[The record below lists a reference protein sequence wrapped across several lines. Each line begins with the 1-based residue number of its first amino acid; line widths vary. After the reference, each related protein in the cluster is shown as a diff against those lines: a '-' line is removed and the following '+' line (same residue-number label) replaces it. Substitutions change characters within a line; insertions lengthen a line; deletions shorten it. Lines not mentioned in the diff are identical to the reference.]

1 MAPRLVAGR
10 CRCHDGR
17 MKIVLA
23 SLGAYGHLYPMMPL
37 ALACAAAGHRVTVAT
52 GPPFLDRLPVPTV
65 RGYPE
70 SLGLGW
76 AFGEAARRNP
86 GLTGGDLAFAMFS
99 DVAAEQVTPTMV
111 ELLTRERPDLVVYE
125 GMNTGAGVA
134 AAVMGVPAAVF
145 AISLLASVVYP
156 VLHARTVG
164 FRSDAWSS
172 RGLVPPDDIPLLGV
186 ALLDPTPASLL
197 GADDGLAELRFPV
210 RTVPYSE
217 AQGLPG
223 WLSSPPSRPRVYLT
237 LGTVS
242 FGAVEVLRRALAG
255 IAALDVDV
263 LVAVGPEGDPGL
275 LGPQPATVHAERF
288 VDQPAVLAAVDVVV
302 HHGGTGTALAALA
315 AGRPQL
321 LLPQGADH
329 FVNADLLVR
338 TGAARSLL
346 GDAQQADAIGASVRA
361 LLVPG
366 PERDRSAALAAEIA
380 AMPAPADLVGRLA
393 ALADR

>member
-1 MAPRLVAGR
+1 
-10 CRCHDGR
+10 

-37 ALACAAAGHRVTVAT
+37 AVACAAAGHEVMVAT

-70 SLGLGW
+70 SLGLGS
-76 AFGEAARRNP
+76 AFAETARRHP
-86 GLTGGDLAFAMFS
+86 GLRGAELALAMFA
-99 DVAAEQVTPTMV
+99 DVASEQVTPTMID
-111 ELLTRERPDLVVYE
+111 LLREERPDLVVYE
-125 GMNTGAGVA
+125 GMDVGAGVA
-134 AAVMGVPAAVF
+134 AAVVGVPAAAF
-145 AISLLASVVYP
+145 GISLLPGFVYP
-156 VLHARTVG
+156 AVHGRATQ
-164 FRSDAWSS
+164 FRRDAWTS
-172 RGLVPPDDIPLLGV
+172 RGLTPPDEPLLLGA

-197 GADDGLAELRFPV
+197 PADDPLVGLRVPV
-210 RTVPYSE
+210 RTTPWSE
-217 AQGLPG
+217 ATGLPG
-223 WLSSPPSRPRVYLT
+223 WLSSPAERPRVYLT

-329 FVNADLLVR
+329 FVNADLLGG
-338 TGAARSLL
+338 TGAARALL
-346 GDAQQADAIGASVRA
+346 GDAQQADAIGDAVRA
-361 LLVPG
+361 LLGAG
-366 PERDRSAALAAEIA
+366 PERDRSEALAAEIA
-380 AMPAPADLVGRLA
+380 AMPAPEDLVGRLT
-393 ALADR
+393 ALARG